1 MPSRGELTVVSAQ
14 PWEELFKAD
23 YSTESESESDGGCLR
38 IKNWKRIVIQKNIK
52 PWDKMFSILHYGNEG
67 VYWFFIFT
75 LVRMSS
81 LLGDIYEESLARVIL
96 WNFVFVL
103 AKLKDLCVLDIIY
116 VIYMR

>member
-1 MPSRGELTVVSAQ
+1 M
-14 PWEELFKAD
+14 
-23 YSTESESESDGGCLR
+23 
-38 IKNWKRIVIQKNIK
+38 
-52 PWDKMFSILHYGNEG
+52 SIG
-67 VYWFFIFT
+67 FFIFT

-116 VIYMR
+116 VIYMRRILSCLNGDKRVHNFSLLAS